1 MGWRWT
7 QWTLIFSAIVAI
19 LTSLMGEETYHSKLK
34 YRRAKNLGL
43 SVPEQQ
49 PLKTRVGIFL
59 TIALIRP
66 FHMMVTEPIVGLTC
80 LYVACEFATLFTFF
94 AAIPFIFT
102 SVYGFTIE
110 QQGLVFISI
119 VVGCILGAITVLL
132 CNALLYLPRAKRYT
146 PHKVPPE
153 YRLYP
158 AMIGS
163 IGLPLGLFW
172 LAWTA
177 RGDVSWVSPTIAIV
191 PFAWGNLCVFVSIIQ
206 YICEVYDGSA
216 VASAASANSLA
227 RYGLAG
233 AFPLFTTQSK
243 LSDSGY
249 TAGLNYC

>member
-1 MGWRWT
+1 M
-7 QWTLIFSAIVAI
+7 
-19 LTSLMGEETYHSKLK
+19 
-34 YRRAKNLGL
+34 
-43 SVPEQQ
+43 
-49 PLKTRVGIFL
+49 FL
-59 TIALIRP
+59 TVALIRP
-66 FHMMVTEPIVGLTC
+66 LHMMVTEPIVGLNC

-94 AAIPFIFT
+94 TAIPFIFT
-102 SVYGFTIE
+102 SVYGFSTE

-132 CNALLYLPRAKRYT
+132 CNVVLYLPRAKRYP
-146 PHKVPPE
+146 PHEVPPK

-177 RGDVSWVSPTIAIV
+177 KSDVSWVSPTMAIV
-191 PFAWGNLCVFVSIIQ
+191 AFAWGNLCVFVGTIQ
-206 YICEVYDGSA
+206 YISDVYNGSA

-233 AFPLFTTQSK
+233 AFPLFTTQCK
-243 LSDSGY
+243 PSDSIY
-249 TAGLNYC
+249 SAKLEPLLI